1 MNELCVKLVN
11 AFFYSKLELS
21 DGVTIF
27 AILDSGPNLIMAMS
41 ANDNPIVCIMQQH
54 QQQKDNI
61 DELSND
67 DWSANFFLDRF
78 P

>member
-1 MNELCVKLVN
+1 MNELCVKLIN

-27 AILDSGPNLIMAMS
+27 AILDSGRNLIMAMTTQFLYYAATS
-41 ANDNPIVCIMQQH
+41 TAERYD
-54 QQQKDNI
+54 
-61 DELSND
+61 LSND
-67 DWSANFFLDRF
+67 GWSANFFLDRF